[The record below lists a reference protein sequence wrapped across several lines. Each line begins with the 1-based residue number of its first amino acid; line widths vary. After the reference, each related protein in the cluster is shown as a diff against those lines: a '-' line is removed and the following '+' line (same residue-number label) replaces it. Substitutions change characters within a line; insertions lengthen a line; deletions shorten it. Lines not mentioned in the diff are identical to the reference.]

1 MEGFKRGQIAHMADV
16 NIETLRY
23 YEEQGL
29 IQPPKRSESG
39 YRLYT
44 DEVLIRLTFI
54 KNAKLCGFTLKE
66 IKKALTKSEDH
77 NISIADFIDVIDR
90 KINSINKEISKKEN
104 AKSMLSELKSSLQE
118 TNKHPDVQ
126 DVLQTLKMNS

>member
-1 MEGFKRGQIAHMADV
+1 MEGYKRGQIAQMADV
-16 NIETLRY
+16 NIETVRY

-29 IQPPKRSESG
+29 IQTPKRSESG

-44 DEVLIRLTFI
+44 DEVLIRLAFI
-54 KNAKLCGFTLKE
+54 KNAKLCGFTLRE

-77 NISIADFIDVIDR
+77 SISISDFIDVIDR

-104 AKSMLSELKSSLQE
+104 TKSMLSDLKSSLQA
-118 TNKHPDVQ
+118 TNKHPDLQ
-126 DVLQTLKMNS
+126 DVLQTLNMKS

>member
-1 MEGFKRGQIAHMADV
+1 MEGFKRGQIAQMADV

-29 IQPPKRSESG
+29 IQAPKRSESG
-39 YRLYT
+39 YRLYS

-54 KNAKLCGFTLKE
+54 KNAKLCGFTLRE
-66 IKKALTKSEDH
+66 IKKALMKSEDH
-77 NISIADFIDVIDR
+77 SISISDFIDVIDR
-90 KINSINKEISKKEN
+90 KINSINKEISKREN
-104 AKSMLSELKSSLQE
+104 TKSMLSDLKSSLQA

-126 DVLQTLKMNS
+126 DVLQTLNMKS